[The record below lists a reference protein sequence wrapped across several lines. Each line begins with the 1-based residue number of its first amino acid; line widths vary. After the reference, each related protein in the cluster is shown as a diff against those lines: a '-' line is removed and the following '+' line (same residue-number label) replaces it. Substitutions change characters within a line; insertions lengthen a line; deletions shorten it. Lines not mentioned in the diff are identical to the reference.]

1 MALDPQARALLDQ
14 IIAMGGPPLEQMPVA
29 DARRLIEAMAG
40 LQTLHEDV
48 ARVEDRHIP
57 GPTGD
62 IPVRIYTPNGGA
74 PAGALVYFHGGGW
87 VIGSIDSVD
96 GICRAL
102 ANGARCVAVSVEYR
116 LAPEHRFPAAAEDAY
131 AATCWVAANA
141 ASLGVDPARVAV
153 AGDSAG
159 GNLTAV
165 VALMARDRGG
175 PPLVQQVMIYPVT
188 DSVFDTPSYRD
199 NGSDYLLT
207 KDAMV
212 WFWGHYASSAAD
224 RVSPYAAPLRAETLN
239 GLPPALVITAEYDP
253 LRDEGEA
260 YATRLRAAGVPTMLT
275 RYPGMIH
282 GFFGMTRMLDQAK
295 HATAQVSDT
304 LRRAFEGS

>member
-1 MALDPQARALLDQ
+1 
-14 IIAMGGPPLEQMPVA
+14 
-29 DARRLIEAMAG
+29 
-40 LQTLHEDV
+40 
-48 ARVEDRHIP
+48 
-57 GPTGD
+57 
-62 IPVRIYTPNGGA
+62 
-74 PAGALVYFHGGGW
+74 
-87 VIGSIDSVD
+87 VD